1 MHAGGEKIR
10 IIEAGFP
17 ELKGTTLLEKRKWLM
32 ESADQYRKFLLLE
45 PRGQPSLTCALLVK
59 PDSPEVSDVGV
70 IFFDKDMY
78 GAACG
83 TAVLCV
89 SRYAVEKKLVQP
101 ASPETRVVIQ
111 CPSGLV
117 TTHVQYHNGRTG
129 QSRFQNVPSYVFARD
144 VSVNVPGL
152 GEVMTDI
159 AFGGGFYAIVP
170 AHRLGISL
178 TESST
183 DAILDIAQ
191 AFLGRTDNDAKDTCN
206 DPCVE
211 LGVFGKRQVQKLQ
224 WCTSQVMDGIH
235 RGLEGCGNF
244 FFTVHDDGDEDD
256 EMHAAGGKIRIIEAG
271 FPELKGTT
279 LLEKR
284 KWLKESADQYR
295 KFLVLEPRGQPS
307 LTCALLVKPDSPEV
321 SDVGVIFFDKDMYC
335 AACGTAM
342 LCVSRYAVEKKLVQ
356 PVSPET
362 RVVIQCPSGLVTT
375 HVQYHNGRTGQS
387 RFQNVPSYVF
397 ARDVSVNVPGLGE
410 VMTDIAFGGSFYAI
424 VPAHRLGISLTD
436 SSTDAILDIA
446 QAFLGRTDNDAK
458 DTCNDPCVEL
468 GVFGKRQVQKPA
480 G

>member
-1 MHAGGEKIR
+1 
-10 IIEAGFP
+10 
-17 ELKGTTLLEKRKWLM
+17 
-32 ESADQYRKFLLLE
+32 
-45 PRGQPSLTCALLVK
+45 
-59 PDSPEVSDVGV
+59 
-70 IFFDKDMY
+70 
-78 GAACG
+78 
-83 TAVLCV
+83 
-89 SRYAVEKKLVQP
+89 
-101 ASPETRVVIQ
+101 
-111 CPSGLV
+111 
-117 TTHVQYHNGRTG
+117 
-129 QSRFQNVPSYVFARD
+129 
-144 VSVNVPGL
+144 
-152 GEVMTDI
+152 
-159 AFGGGFYAIVP
+159 
-170 AHRLGISL
+170 
-178 TESST
+178 
-183 DAILDIAQ
+183 
-191 AFLGRTDNDAKDTCN
+191 
-206 DPCVE
+206 
-211 LGVFGKRQVQKLQ
+211 
-224 WCTSQVMDGIH
+224 
-235 RGLEGCGNF
+235 
-244 FFTVHDDGDEDD
+244 
-256 EMHAAGGKIRIIEAG
+256 MHAAGGKIRIIEAG

-446 QAFLGRTDNDAK
+446 QAFLESLRASVKLSHPDSKDLAFILGVMITSTDNDAK

-468 GVFGKRQVQKPA
+468 GVFGKRQLSYGPCGSGTSALMALLYDNGVLGLGEKRQFRNAIVGTVFTGSVVRETRVDGA
-480 G
+480 GPLGGSVTGVIAEVAGHAFFTGSTAFTVEANDPVAAGYLPYRDA

>member
-1 MHAGGEKIR
+1 MSDFLPKTNLLPGDLVIQTAEMHAGGEKIR

-191 AFLGRTDNDAKDTCN
+191 AVSIQIALSVQYSSVFRTLPFLESLRASVKLNHPDSNDLAFILGVIITSTDNDAKDTCN

-211 LGVFGKRQVQKLQ
+211 LGVFGKRQVVVRRPQALLTGLRDVTYKTGKWSERLAHGP
-224 WCTSQVMDGIH
+224 CGSGTSALMALLYDNGVL
-235 RGLEGCGNF
+235 GLG
-244 FFTVHDDGDEDD
+244 
-256 EMHAAGGKIRIIEAG
+256 
-271 FPELKGTT
+271 
-279 LLEKR
+279 EKR
-284 KWLKESADQYR
+284 QFRNAI
-295 KFLVLEPRGQPS
+295 
-307 LTCALLVKPDSPEV
+307 
-321 SDVGVIFFDKDMYC
+321 VGTVFT
-335 AACGTAM
+335 GS
-342 LCVSRYAVEKKLVQ
+342 VVR
-356 PVSPET
+356 ET
-362 RVVIQCPSGLVTT
+362 RVDGAGPL
-375 HVQYHNGRTGQS
+375 
-387 RFQNVPSYVF
+387 
-397 ARDVSVNVPGLGE
+397 
-410 VMTDIAFGGSFYAI
+410 GGSVSGVIAEVAGHAFFT
-424 VPAHRLGISLTD
+424 G
-436 SSTDAILDIA
+436 ST
-446 QAFLGRTDNDAK
+446 AFTVEA
-458 DTCNDPCVEL
+458 NDPVA
-468 GVFGKRQVQKPA
+468 A
-480 G
+480 GYLPYRDAVSA